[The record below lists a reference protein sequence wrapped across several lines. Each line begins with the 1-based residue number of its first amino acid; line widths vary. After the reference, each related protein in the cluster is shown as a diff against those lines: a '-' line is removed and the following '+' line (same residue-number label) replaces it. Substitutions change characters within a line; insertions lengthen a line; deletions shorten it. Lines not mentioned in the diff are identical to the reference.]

1 MSTPDI
7 ELLISRLSGPLNP
20 ADRPAFRH
28 DAQVA
33 LAALAVAG
41 DGSIYRAVV
50 PLWRR
55 YFHPPPDMQHEAN
68 QYRRSKLIDAP
79 PIARS
84 SRSDE
89 L

>member
-1 MSTPDI
+1 
-7 ELLISRLSGPLNP
+7 LLP
-20 ADRPAFRH
+20 ADRPLFRH
-28 DAQVA
+28 DAETA
-33 LAALAVAG
+33 LAALTVAG

-55 YFHPPPDMQHEAN
+55 YFHPPPDTRHQAQPPCRN
-68 QYRRSKLIDAP
+68 KLIDLPA
-79 PIARS
+79 IARS